1 MRQDRFLV
9 GILVGIAVLV
19 VLALAVFFLRR
30 GSLAY
35 GPDDTPDGVVRN
47 YIVALQKQDYARAY
61 SYMADIDQKPTLA
74 AFTQPLAGPQA
85 QEIASTSLEIT
96 AVNVDASGN
105 SATIQVNMVR
115 GTTGLFTNNNGIEF
129 QVVDLVRQNGA
140 WKIRSLPYPFWSYN
154 WGVPV
159 EAKPVP
165 TAMPAPTPS
174 PIITPTP

>member
-30 GSLAY
+30 GSLSY
-35 GPDDTPDGVVRN
+35 GTDDTPDGVVRN

-61 SYMADIDQKPTLA
+61 SYLADIEQKPTLA
-74 AFTQPLAGPQA
+74 GFTQPLAGPQA

-115 GTTGLFTNNNGIEF
+115 GTTGLFTTNNVIDY
-129 QVVDLVRQNGA
+129 QAVDLVRQNGA
-140 WKIRSLPYPFWSYN
+140 WKIRILPYPFWSFS

-165 TAMPAPTPS
+165 LDTLTPS
-174 PIITPTP
+174 PSITPTP

>member
-19 VLALAVFFLRR
+19 VLALVVFFVRR
-30 GSLAY
+30 GSLSY

-47 YIVALQKQDYARAY
+47 YIVALQKQDYERAY
-61 SYMADIDQKPTLA
+61 SYMADIVQKPSLA

-96 AVNVDASGN
+96 SVNVDASGN
-105 SATIQVNMVR
+105 SATILVSMVR
-115 GTTGLFTNNNGIEF
+115 GPTGLFTNNPVDL
-129 QVVDLVRQNGA
+129 QTADLVRQNGA
-140 WKIRSLPYPFWSYN
+140 WKIRNLPYPFWSYN
-154 WGVPV
+154 WSVPV

-165 TAMPAPTPS
+165 LDTLTPVPTV
-174 PIITPTP
+174 TPTP